1 MGNLKKKLLGLRG
14 KMAVQIKPV
23 FRQVAAA
30 AMAVT
35 ALTVGTGNIAAA
47 EKTDLT
53 TVYHVYVENKFVG
66 TVADKG
72 QVETLLEEKTA
83 AMEEIYEGIELE
95 AGKELSYV
103 SEQVFQSVSQADS
116 DEVIQKLDSELSIQ
130 ANAYALV
137 IGEKE
142 VAYVKD
148 QESAEKVIRSLKL
161 DYVTEEQLAELEERQ
176 KNPNYAL
183 PALKENETRL
193 LDVSLSEEVSM
204 TEAKIDPEQILSVE
218 EAVNLFKKGT
228 LEEKS
233 YKVQP
238 GDALSSI
245 ASSHGLTLKQLVS
258 LNAGMTEDSV
268 IRTGQ
273 ELKVTF
279 HQPFAEVIVSK
290 EVYETEE
297 VPHEKEVIE
306 DASMFKGDTKV
317 KQEGKDGVNGI
328 TYAVS
333 ERNGKVT
340 EKKAIQTTEIHT
352 PVKEIIIKG
361 TKVVA
366 SRGEGNFV
374 WPAGGGYV
382 SSQMGYRWGKM
393 HKGID
398 IARPSDL
405 GIKAVDNGK
414 VVSAGYNNGGYGNKV
429 VIDHQ
434 NGYRTVYAHL
444 ASISVKPGQTVQRGS
459 KIGVMGR
466 TGDSTGVHL
475 HFEVYKNGKLVNPMS
490 VLKR

>member
-1 MGNLKKKLLGLRG
+1 MGNLKKKLLSLRS
-14 KMAVQIKPV
+14 KLSVQIKPA

-35 ALTVGTGNIAAA
+35 ALTFGTGNTAAA

-83 AMEEIYEGIELE
+83 AMEKLYEGIELE
-95 AGKELSYV
+95 LGEELSYV
-103 SEQVFQSVSQADS
+103 PEQVFQSVSQADS
-116 DEVIQKLDSELSIQ
+116 DEVVQKLDSELSIQ

-142 VAYVKD
+142 VAHVKD
-148 QESAEKVIRSLKL
+148 QESAEKAIRNLKL
-161 DYVTEEQLAELEERQ
+161 DYVTEEQLAELEEQ
-176 KNPNYAL
+176 QEAPVNPL
-183 PALKENETRL
+183 PPLKENETRL

-204 TEAKIDPEQILSVE
+204 SEAKVDPKQLLSVE

-233 YKVQP
+233 YKVEQ
-238 GDALSSI
+238 GDVLSTI
-245 ASSHGLTLKQLVS
+245 ASRHDLTLKQLIS

-268 IRTGQ
+268 LKPGQ

-279 HQPFAEVIVSK
+279 HKPFAEVIVSK
-290 EVYETEE
+290 EVYQTEE
-297 VPHEKEVIE
+297 IPHEREVVE

-317 KQEGKDGVNGI
+317 KQEGKDGLKGI
-328 TYAVS
+328 TYGVS
-333 ERNGKVT
+333 ERNGRVV
-340 EKKAIQTTEIHT
+340 EKKALQTTEIQK

-361 TKVVA
+361 TKVIP
-366 SRGEGNFV
+366 SRGEGSFV
-374 WPAGGGYV
+374 WPAGGGYI

-398 IARPSDL
+398 IARPGDL
-405 GIKAVDNGK
+405 GIKAADNGK
-414 VVSAGYNNGGYGNKV
+414 VVSAGYDGGYGNKV

-444 ASISVKPGQTVQRGS
+444 ASISVNPGQTVERGS